1 MVETWTVVQLLR
13 WTADYFNSKD
23 IESGRLEAELLL
35 AHTLDLDRVGLYLHF
50 DRPLTP
56 AELADFRA
64 KVQRRARREPVQY
77 ILAETEFWSLPLQVG
92 PDVLIPRSDT
102 EVLVEEALQHLQQG
116 GSMLDVGTGSGAI
129 AIAVAAERPAV
140 DVTAIDCS
148 LPALTVARAN
158 AERHGLSG
166 RITCREGDL
175 AALPAGPYDLV
186 VSNPPY
192 IAEPEWAG
200 LMAEVRDHE
209 PRIALHG
216 GIDGLDAYRHLA
228 RQAMTVLKPGGW
240 LLVEVG
246 AGQAD
251 AVWELFEQAGLSAL
265 GVRKDYAGIA
275 RVVYAQAGLEA
286 G

>member
-1 MVETWTVVQLLR
+1 MAETWTVVQLLR
-13 WTADYFNSKD
+13 WTADYFNGKD

-35 AHTLDLDRVGLYLHF
+35 AHTLDLDRIGLYLHF

-64 KVQRRARREPVQY
+64 KVQRRARREPIQY
-77 ILAETEFWSLPLQVG
+77 ILAEAEFWSLPLQVG

-102 EVLVEEALQHLQQG
+102 EVLVEEALQRLQQG

-140 DVTAIDCS
+140 EVTAIDCS
-148 LPALTVARAN
+148 RPALTVARAN

-251 AVWELFEQAGLSAL
+251 AVRELFEQAGLSAL

>member
-1 MVETWTVVQLLR
+1 MAETWTVIQLLR
-13 WTADYFNSKD
+13 WTADYFNGKD

-56 AELADFRA
+56 VELADFRA

-102 EVLVEEALQHLQQG
+102 EVLVEEALRRLQQG

-129 AIAVAAERPAV
+129 AIAVASERPAV

-148 LPALTVARAN
+148 RPALTVARAN
-158 AERHGLSG
+158 AEMHGLSG

-192 IAEPEWAG
+192 IAESEWAG

-251 AVWELFEQAGLSAL
+251 VVRELFEQAGLSAL

>member
-1 MVETWTVVQLLR
+1 MAETWTVVQLLR
-13 WTADYFNSKD
+13 WTADYFNGKD

-77 ILAETEFWSLPLQVG
+77 ILAEAEFWSLPLQVG

-129 AIAVAAERPAV
+129 AIAVASERPAV
-140 DVTAIDCS
+140 EVTAIDCS
-148 LPALTVARAN
+148 RPALTVARAN

-166 RITCREGDL
+166 RITCRQGDL

-200 LMAEVRDHE
+200 LMTEVRDHE

-246 AGQAD
+246 ADQAD
-251 AVWELFEQAGLSAL
+251 AVRELFEQAGLSAL

>member
-13 WTADYFNSKD
+13 WTADYFNGKD

-77 ILAETEFWSLPLQVG
+77 ILAEAEFWSLPLQVG

-129 AIAVAAERPAV
+129 AIAVASERPAV
-140 DVTAIDCS
+140 EVTAIDCS
-148 LPALTVARAN
+148 RPALTVARAN

-166 RITCREGDL
+166 RITCRQGDL

-246 AGQAD
+246 VDQAD
-251 AVWELFEQAGLSAL
+251 AVRELFEQAGLSAL

>member
-1 MVETWTVVQLLR
+1 MAETWTVVQLLR
-13 WTADYFNSKD
+13 WTADYFNGKE

-148 LPALTVARAN
+148 RPALTVARAN

-251 AVWELFEQAGLSAL
+251 AVRELFEQAGLSAL